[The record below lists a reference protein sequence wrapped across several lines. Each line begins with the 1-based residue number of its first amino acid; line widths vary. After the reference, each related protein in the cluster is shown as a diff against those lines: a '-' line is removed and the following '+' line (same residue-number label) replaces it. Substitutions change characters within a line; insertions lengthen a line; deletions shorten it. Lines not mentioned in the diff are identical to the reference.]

1 MHKVCLKWNDF
12 QESVLS
18 SFGSLSKNTE
28 FSDVTLVCEDGQQV
42 KAHKVVLA
50 STCPFFKNFLK
61 NNPHPQTLIYMRGV
75 KSADLIAIIDFL
87 YQGEA
92 NVYQENLDSFLSLAE
107 ELKLEGM
114 MGLAPESQTSET
126 ITEKETEF
134 SQNEEEQDLIFT
146 ELDSPPTEKVEQT
159 ETEILWTSP
168 QPPPPPPHFSDMEDF
183 TVISVNTD
191 NEENP
196 ESADEVSV
204 ENIKHEEV
212 FMAGSLP
219 VVATLDNLDEI
230 IRSMTENVKGSKCV
244 GSKKMCKVCG
254 KVDLGGHMRE
264 HIESNHIT
272 GVTHDCKLCGNV
284 LRTRNSL
291 RKHMFRLHK
300 NTRSDISFLNAFDNK

>member
-1 MHKVCLKWNDF
+1 MGTWEKKKKLSSMHKVCLKWNDF
-12 QESVLS
+12 QESVLL

-28 FSDVTLVCEDGQQV
+28 FSDVTLVCEDGKQV

-61 NNPHPQTLIYMRGV
+61 NNPHPQTLIHMRGV

-159 ETEILWTSP
+159 KTEILWTSS
-168 QPPPPPPHFSDMEDF
+168 QHPPPPHFSNMEDF

-244 GSKKMCKVCG
+244 GSKKNVQG
-254 KVDLGGHMRE
+254 LW
-264 HIESNHIT
+264 ES
-272 GVTHDCKLCGNV
+272 GSRGTHERAHRVKPHNWSH
-284 LRTRNSL
+284 T
-291 RKHMFRLHK
+291 
-300 NTRSDISFLNAFDNK
+300 